1 MDDDIPSD
9 QTKLYFVR
17 VKGAGAAVGLFWS
30 DWNGLDLLIPRH
42 IDPGVCEAAEIWP
55 LAGVVF
61 LEGPVL
67 HHGVVANEGPHR
79 CMLTGGLAQTL
90 FDDGG
95 GEFATPIGFMPL
107 HNPPNLPALFSLM
120 TNEELLAQW
129 NEVLN
134 PLVLTESEA
143 VLKQEIQ
150 RRGLPI

>member
-1 MDDDIPSD
+1 
-9 QTKLYFVR
+9 VR
-17 VKGAGAAVGLFWS
+17 
-30 DWNGLDLLIPRH
+30 
-42 IDPGVCEAAEIWP
+42 P
-55 LAGVVF
+55 LA
-61 LEGPVL
+61 
-67 HHGVVANEGPHR
+67 
-79 CMLTGGLAQTL
+79 CSGLAQTL

-107 HNPPNLPALFSLM
+107 HNPPNLPALFSVM